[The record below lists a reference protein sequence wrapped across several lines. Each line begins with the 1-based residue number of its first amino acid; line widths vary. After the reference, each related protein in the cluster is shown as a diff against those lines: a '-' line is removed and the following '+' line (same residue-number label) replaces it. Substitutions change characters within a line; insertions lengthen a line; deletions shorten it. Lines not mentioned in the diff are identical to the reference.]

1 MGPTPTPAIQSSPIV
16 EAIFN
21 TQRYSFW
28 VDVEEI
34 KRFEPGLRIMVGTSQ
49 EKKSKNQKVHSDKI
63 KTKIFVFLLGVHVV
77 EKDQK

>member
-34 KRFEPGLRIMVGTSQ
+34 EPGLRIMVGTC
-49 EKKSKNQKVHSDKI
+49 
-63 KTKIFVFLLGVHVV
+63 
-77 EKDQK
+77 